1 MIESDS
7 DIATALSIGDTL
19 SFSDFT
25 IQGFMSTNVYNLQSY
40 DSPYDIEKQD
50 FYVRV
55 NTLDFINHG
64 LVPGV
69 QFTFTVRNLI
79 YTFSI
84 MNFFHDMVGWS
95 KLNLNF
101 VGVDYVY

>member
-19 SFSDFT
+19 QFSTFT

-50 FYVRV
+50 FYVRI
-55 NTLDFINHG
+55 NTTDFLNHT

-69 QFTFTVRNLI
+69 QFTFSIRSLK

-101 VGVDYVY
+101 VGVEHV